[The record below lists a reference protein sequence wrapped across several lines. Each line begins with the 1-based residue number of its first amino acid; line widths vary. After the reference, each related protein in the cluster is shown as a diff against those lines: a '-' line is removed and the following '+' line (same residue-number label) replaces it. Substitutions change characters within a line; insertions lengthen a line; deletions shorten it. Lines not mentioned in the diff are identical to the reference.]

1 MNHNISQFLLA
12 MTCKF
17 AYGEVEDGWAHVVLD
32 VQRRFLAYL
41 DRHIVSRSDN
51 LTSAELDGG
60 ESWSVKTS
68 VAVGVVSN
76 VSNSRVDKSGR
87 QVRMSMSSER
97 GCPENIQSDTIR
109 EKEET
114 VSYFQTTGYCFAD
127 MPLTTSER
135 TPEVAMDTSGVAK
148 QRTRSM
154 FSPRSELRKTVRVT
168 LEVHTD

>member
-32 VQRRFLAYL
+32 VQRRFLADL

-87 QVRMSMSSER
+87 QVRMSLSSER

-114 VSYFQTTGYCFAD
+114 VS
-127 MPLTTSER
+127 
-135 TPEVAMDTSGVAK
+135 
-148 QRTRSM
+148 
-154 FSPRSELRKTVRVT
+154 
-168 LEVHTD
+168 